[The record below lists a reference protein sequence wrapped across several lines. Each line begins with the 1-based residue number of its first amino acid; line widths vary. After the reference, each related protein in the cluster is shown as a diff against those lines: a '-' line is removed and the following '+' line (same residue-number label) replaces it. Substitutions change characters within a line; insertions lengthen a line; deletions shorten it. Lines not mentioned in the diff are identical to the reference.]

1 MADVLDT
8 PPESLPGNDR
18 RRDRSADRKE
28 KVATDDRRRDR
39 EPRERREERPAGER
53 DDRPPRREHHER
65 RAGQEGGTVA
75 ERRERDRE
83 YKRRKS
89 PSPPPFHRDRRHSPP
104 MRRSPPYKRSRR
116 DDEIDGARRGSPPR
130 VIPGAGDDIGR
141 ASGFSGDRRYGYDG
155 MGPYDGRGGQGGR
168 GYGGDE
174 RGQGR
179 HGGSRSNFHGG
190 PPADWPGP
198 GRTGFSDGPYSSMH
212 GGPPS
217 RREGL
222 MSYKQFIAELEDDI
236 LPAEAERRY
245 EEYKAEFITTQKRA
259 FFEQHKDDDWLREK
273 YDPSRLEAVLSRRN
287 ENAKTLAKDF
297 QTDLQAGNLD
307 VGPTAVVFQSAI
319 KEGEQGSEEEV
330 DAHGKRRKQPGGL
343 SKDREFDAAPKAPS
357 ALADAKRVPKDIEQ
371 ARALIKKLD
380 AEKGIEGNILLTSG
394 NSNLEGEKSMSG
406 VSLGTIV
413 IIRGANQV
421 KGLEGLELMDVM
433 LTYLWRIHSL
443 DYYGMVEL
451 KDAPKGLR
459 HVRGPETKGGD
470 ESALQVAAADWEKKL
485 DAMWQSRLQGQDL
498 IEAML
503 GRDKL
508 EATANEALDPF
519 VRKIRDEK
527 YGWKYGCGAKGCTK
541 LFHGPEYVHKHL
553 KLKHSELVSDVVAKA
568 REELYFQNYMNDADA
583 PGANQSFTSQP
594 GPREKNRRRR
604 TGVAAS
610 GMGTFPGG
618 ADRISSERNPNAA
631 LPPAGSSR
639 GPRDGVERFD
649 RGGGRENERS
659 DRVGHEE
666 EQRYDRGG
674 DHSPPSRDFA
684 TMGGGAAFDGG
695 PAGPFEGGP
704 SDTPMFDPFSGP
716 PLRGPPFGSDIPPP
730 PPVLMPVPG
739 AGPLG
744 PFVPAPPEVAMR
756 MLREQGGPPPFH
768 PGAFDGNFEAEGN
781 GGGGGGGPRGRKG
794 RGGVSGGHG
803 MGGGMMDN
811 APMMLP
817 LSQSIRHDP
826 RNVRSYHDLDAPEDE
841 VTVIDYR
848 SL

>member
-1 MADVLDT
+1 
-8 PPESLPGNDR
+8 
-18 RRDRSADRKE
+18 
-28 KVATDDRRRDR
+28 
-39 EPRERREERPAGER
+39 
-53 DDRPPRREHHER
+53 
-65 RAGQEGGTVA
+65 
-75 ERRERDRE
+75 
-83 YKRRKS
+83 
-89 PSPPPFHRDRRHSPP
+89 

-116 DDEIDGARRGSPPR
+116 DDENDGRRGSPPR
-130 VIPGAGDDIGR
+130 GIPGGGDDIGR
-141 ASGFSGDRRYGYDG
+141 VSGFPGDRRYGYDG
-155 MGPYDGRGGQGGR
+155 MGPIDGRGGPGGR
-168 GYGGDE
+168 GYGGDD
-174 RGQGR
+174 RGR
-179 HGGSRSNFHGG
+179 HGGSRSNFHG
-190 PPADWPGP
+190 DWPGH
-198 GRTGFSDGPYSSMH
+198 GRTGFSDGPYSY

-307 VGPTAVVFQSAI
+307 VGPAAVVYQSGA
-319 KEGEQGSEEEV
+319 KDGGHGSEEDLDV
-330 DAHGKRRKQPGGL
+330 HGKRRKQPGGL
-343 SKDREFDAAPKAPS
+343 SKDRELDAAPKAPS
-357 ALADAKRVPKDIEQ
+357 TFADPKRVSKDIEQ

-394 NSNLEGEKSMSG
+394 NSNIEGEKSG
-406 VSLGTIV
+406 VNVGTIV
-413 IIRGANQV
+413 IIRGPNQV

-433 LTYLWRIHSL
+433 LTYLWRIHAL
-443 DYYGMVEL
+443 DYYGMLEL
-451 KDAPKGLR
+451 KETPKTLR

-470 ESALQVAAADWEKKL
+470 ESAIQNATAEWEKKL
-485 DAMWQSRLQGQDL
+485 DAMWQNRPQGQDL

-503 GRDKL
+503 GREKL

-553 KLKHSELVSDVVAKA
+553 KLKHSELVSDVVSKA
-568 REELYFQNYMNDADA
+568 REELYFQNYMNDPDA
-583 PGANQSFTSQP
+583 PGANQAFSSQQ
-594 GPREKNRRRR
+594 GSRDKNRRRR
-604 TGVAAS
+604 TGAV
-610 GMGTFPGG
+610 GGGFNGG
-618 ADRISSERNPNAA
+618 AERLNNERSMSAA
-631 LPPAGSSR
+631 LPVSSNR
-639 GPRDGVERFD
+639 GPRDGGERFD
-649 RGGGRENERS
+649 RGGGREMERP
-659 DRVGHEE
+659 DRVGHDE
-666 EQRYDRGG
+666 EQRFDRGG
-674 DHSPPSRDFA
+674 DHSPQTRDFA
-684 TMGGGAAFDGG
+684 TMGAGPPFDGG

-716 PLRGPPFGSDIPPP
+716 PMRGPPFGSDIPPP

-768 PGAFDGNFEAEGN
+768 PGAFDGSFEAEGAA
-781 GGGGGGGPRGRKG
+781 GGGPRGRKG
-794 RGGVSGGHG
+794 RVGVAGGHG

-811 APMMLP
+811 QPMIMP
-817 LSQSIRHDP
+817 VSQNIRHDP

>member
-1 MADVLDT
+1 MGGRELEESSLSSGHILETDNSQPVASSLNSNQSWL
-8 PPESLPGNDR
+8 SLPKQTLG
-18 RRDRSADRKE
+18 RSESMA
-28 KVATDDRRRDR
+28 
-39 EPRERREERPAGER
+39 PN
-53 DDRPPRREHHER
+53 
-65 RAGQEGGTVA
+65 
-75 ERRERDRE
+75 
-83 YKRRKS
+83 KS
-89 PSPPPFHRDRRHSPP
+89 N
-104 MRRSPPYKRSRR
+104 
-116 DDEIDGARRGSPPR
+116 E
-130 VIPGAGDDIGR
+130 
-141 ASGFSGDRRYGYDG
+141 RYGYDG

-198 GRTGFSDGPYSSMH
+198 GRTGFSDGPYSTMY

-319 KEGEQGSEEEV
+319 KEGEPGSEEEV

-357 ALADAKRVPKDIEQ
+357 ALADAKRVPKDIDQ

-485 DAMWQSRLQGQDL
+485 DSMWQSRLQGQDL

-618 ADRISSERNPNAA
+618 ADRMSSERNPNAA
-631 LPPAGSSR
+631 LPLAGSSR

-781 GGGGGGGPRGRKG
+781 GGGGGGAGPRGRKG